1 MSVPLRTYEDKE
13 TIMLLP
19 ERVVSDSERR
29 LGDFDPRQRQ
39 SEIEGKSPIE
49 VNSPER
55 VTEWIATA
63 APAQL
68 RIEGVGLERIINGND
83 LMPINYLDRGVDAAK
98 SVGRISV
105 VNANGQTIGFGTG
118 FMVSPRLLL
127 TNNHV
132 FPNAQT
138 AAKSFIRFNYQLDRE
153 GTKTVGDDFD
163 LDPQTCFITNTR
175 LDFSIVA
182 VKEKSGTGAPLS
194 SYGFVRLDARPG
206 KTLDAQFLT
215 IIQHPSGERKQ
226 IAIREN
232 QLIKTMDDFLWYVTD
247 TAPGSSGSFVANDSW
262 QVVALHHSGVPA
274 KDDQGRIL
282 TIDGAIADASTD
294 DSKIKWVAN
303 EGVRISSILAELRNF
318 ASVPLVKQL
327 LDSVTG
333 TPQAESTL
341 VGVSTG
347 PNTAGARDTM
357 VLALSSERISID
369 PNYDNR
375 HGYDPAF
382 LGTSDK
388 RVPLPKLST
397 HQIQLVPDKLVD
409 DNHPAHV
416 LAYHHYSVVMNKV
429 RRLPFFTAVNIDGS
443 VSFRLKRDPDNWK
456 FDPRIPK
463 AAQVGEELYT
473 NNDFDRGHLVR
484 RLDPAWGENQSI
496 ARVANDD
503 TFHFTNCSPQH
514 KTFNQ
519 GQALWA
525 GLEDYILDNADTG
538 NFRVTVFTGPVFRDD
553 DTLYRELI
561 PIPKDFW
568 KVVVMAKNSGL
579 SATAYVVS
587 QKTLIQGIEEAFTF
601 GQYRTFQVPVKKI
614 ATLTGLDFGSL
625 VAADPLA
632 VGGLHEAVS
641 AGARLIESYNQIAL

>member
-1 MSVPLRTYEDKE
+1 
-13 TIMLLP
+13 MLLSA
-19 ERVVSDSERR
+19 RVVMDSERR
-29 LGDFDPRQRQ
+29 LGDFDPRRRQ
-39 SEIEGKSPIE
+39 IEIAGKSPLE

-55 VTEWIATA
+55 VTEWMATA
-63 APAQL
+63 APVQVRL
-68 RIEGVGLERIINGND
+68 EGVGLERIIGGND

-105 VNANGQTIGFGTG
+105 VNENGQTIGFGTG

-132 FPNAQT
+132 LPNAQT
-138 AAKSFIRFNYQLDRE
+138 AAKSFVRFNYQIDRD
-153 GTKTVGDDFD
+153 GNKTVGDDFD
-163 LDPQTCFITNTR
+163 LDPQACFITSTR

-182 VKEKSGTGAPLS
+182 VKEKSGAGVKLS
-194 SYGFVRLDARPG
+194 TYGFVRLNAQPG

-282 TIDGAIADASTD
+282 TIDGTVADASTD
-294 DSKIKWVAN
+294 DAKIKWLAN
-303 EGVRISSILAELRNF
+303 EGVRISSIVTELRNF
-318 ASVPLVKQL
+318 VSVPLVKQL
-327 LDSVTG
+327 LDAVTG
-333 TPQAESTL
+333 APPAESTL
-341 VGVSTG
+341 VGVSAG
-347 PNTAGARDTM
+347 PNTEGARYTIP
-357 VLALSSERISID
+357 LAALAERISID

-382 LGTSDK
+382 LGTSAK
-388 RVPLPKLST
+388 RVPLPRLST
-397 HQIQLVPDKLVD
+397 QQMALVPEKLVD

-416 LAYHHYSVVMNKV
+416 LAYHHYSLVMNKV

-463 AAQVGEELYT
+463 EAQVGEELYV

-484 RLDPAWGENQSI
+484 RLDPAWGDDQKI
-496 ARVANDD
+496 ARIANDD

-525 GLEDYILDNADTG
+525 GLEDYILNNADDG
-538 NFRVTVFTGPVFRDD
+538 NFRVTVFTGPVLRDD
-553 DTLYRELI
+553 DTVYRELI

-568 KVVVMAKNSGL
+568 KVVVMAKGSGL

-587 QKTLIQGIEEAFTF
+587 QKALIQDMEEAFTF
-601 GQYRTFQVPVKKI
+601 GKYRTFQVPVKKI

-632 VGGLHEAVS
+632 AAGPQEAAN
-641 AGARLIESYNQIAL
+641 AGVRLVESYDQIKL

>member
-1 MSVPLRTYEDKE
+1 
-13 TIMLLP
+13 MLLSA
-19 ERVVSDSERR
+19 RVLSDSERR
-29 LGDFDPRQRQ
+29 LGDFDPRRRQ
-39 SEIEGKSPIE
+39 SEIAGKSPIE

-63 APAQL
+63 APAQVRL
-68 RIEGVGLERIINGND
+68 EGVGLERIIGGND

-105 VNANGQTIGFGTG
+105 VNENGQTIGFGTG

-132 FPNAQT
+132 LPNAQT
-138 AAKSFIRFNYQLDRE
+138 AAKSFVRFNYQLDRD
-153 GTKTVGDDFD
+153 GNKTAGDDFD
-163 LDPQTCFITNTR
+163 LDPQACFITSTR

-182 VKEKSGTGAPLS
+182 VKEKSGAGTPLS
-194 SYGFVRLDARPG
+194 SYGFVRLNAQPG

-282 TIDGAIADASTD
+282 TIDGTVADASTD
-294 DSKIKWVAN
+294 DAKIKWVAN
-303 EGVRISSILAELRNF
+303 EGVRISSIVTELRNF
-318 ASVPLVKQL
+318 VSVPLVKQL

-333 TPQAESTL
+333 APPAESTL
-341 VGVSTG
+341 VSVSAG
-347 PNTAGARDTM
+347 PNTEGARSTIPHAT
-357 VLALSSERISID
+357 LSERISID
-369 PNYDNR
+369 PNYDDR

-382 LGTSDK
+382 LGTSNK

-397 HQIQLVPDKLVD
+397 HQMQLVPEKLIE
-409 DNHPAHV
+409 DNHPSHV
-416 LAYHHYSVVMNKV
+416 LAYHHYSLVMNKA

-456 FDPRIPK
+456 FDPRIPNE
-463 AAQVGEELYT
+463 AQVGEELYA

-525 GLEDYILDNADTG
+525 GLEDYILNNADDG
-538 NFRVTVFTGPVFRDD
+538 DFRVTVFTGPVFRDND
-553 DTLYRELI
+553 QLYRNLI

-568 KVVVMAKNSGL
+568 KVVVMAKGSGL
-579 SATAYVVS
+579 SATAYMVS
-587 QKTLIQGIEEAFTF
+587 QETLIQGMEEAFTF
-601 GQYRTFQVPVKKI
+601 GKYRTFQLPVKKI

-632 VGGLHEAVS
+632 GSGPHEAAN
-641 AGARLIESYNQIAL
+641 AGVRLIESYGQITL